1 MDAKIGG
8 SDVDRLRRWY
18 RQGKLRKS
26 RGLVSSRFPR
36 TPTPGT
42 VDRLIQRGILHNARF
57 AAAVLVEGIKGDR
70 RMTIRWDAT
79 MPSLYLL
86 YRQGELRS
94 PIAWATARM
103 AALFVKHFPRHL
115 AGVHVPEALPGEIRR
130 AILRDAR
137 ARGFR
142 LVRRVISRPPREL

>member
-1 MDAKIGG
+1 
-8 SDVDRLRRWY
+8 
-18 RQGKLRKS
+18 
-26 RGLVSSRFPR
+26 
-36 TPTPGT
+36 
-42 VDRLIQRGILHNARF
+42 
-57 AAAVLVEGIKGDR
+57 
-70 RMTIRWDAT
+70 

-103 AALFVKHFPRHL
+103 ASLFVKHFPRNL
-115 AGVHVPEALPGEIRR
+115 IGVHAPEALPQEIRR

-142 LVRRVISRPPREL
+142 IVKRVTARDL